1 MVWGKEKRPDEK
13 AETPP
18 PPPPL
23 TLDGVNADLQ
33 EHKRETQKRLDAQEQ
48 QIKEAAD
55 GVRRRLDNLDAVLTA
70 RQSAR
75 KKDAALQNNATGKP
89 SRCKKPP
96 RS

>member
-1 MVWGKEKRPDEK
+1 MVWGKEKQPDEE

-18 PPPPL
+18 APL
-23 TLDGVNADLQ
+23 TLDEVNADLQ
-33 EHKRETQKRLDAQEQ
+33 QHKRETRKRLDAQEQ

-75 KKDAALQNNATGKP
+75 KKDAALQNNATGEP